1 MEFKNSD
8 NTKIWLQCVRSSLNQ
23 LYPDCLKKSLEFGKS
38 EFVQLFENQIN
49 PRSLFLT
56 ARVDLFAGLE
66 AVLKKDFAKKDLFLR
81 AFDEASKDCYINF
94 GLSSE
99 ELEHFAAAQAVGYER
114 AKMPTYD

>member
-1 MEFKNSD
+1 MKFKNSD
-8 NTKIWLQCVRSSLNQ
+8 NTKIWLQCVRSCLNQ
-23 LYPDCLKKSLEFGKS
+23 LYPDCLQKSLKFGKR
-38 EFVQLFENQIN
+38 EFVQVFANQNN

-56 ARVDLFAGLE
+56 ARVDHFAGLE

-99 ELEHFAAAQAVGYER
+99 EFEYFAEAQAVGYER
-114 AKMPTYD
+114 AKMPTHD